1 MAGTTGSAPQEVFTM
16 IKFKQERAELQLK
29 LWYELKLYSTSL
41 KFIDFL
47 QDYNLKG
54 GVPPDLYS
62 SILRQK
68 AYYNF
73 IVKKRYFVT
82 KDIVSRYLVPMH
94 HVIALFSFLYQDG
107 YFIRLQKIF

>member
-1 MAGTTGSAPQEVFTM
+1 MRIFQKVELDTCKYVSLCVAQNLLKKHQGRLDDFYIIIKNQLQMAGTTGSAPQEVFTM

-62 SILRQK
+62 SILR
-68 AYYNF
+68 
-73 IVKKRYFVT
+73 
-82 KDIVSRYLVPMH
+82 
-94 HVIALFSFLYQDG
+94 
-107 YFIRLQKIF
+107 